1 MKGTYSTFKTLL
13 FLYDSVDFVVSY
25 ADWII
30 LLLFFSSLLTGKYLI
45 FICLFYF
52 WAVQKIL
59 PQRMAYEYK
68 YRRNAWFL

>member
-45 FICLFYF
+45 LSILFLGSSENTPSKDS
-52 WAVQKIL
+52 VRIQV
-59 PQRMAYEYK
+59 
-68 YRRNAWFL
+68 

>member
-13 FLYDSVDFVVSY
+13 FLYDSVDFVSY

-45 FICLFYF
+45 LSILFLGS
-52 WAVQKIL
+52 AENTPSKDSVRIQ
-59 PQRMAYEYK
+59 A
-68 YRRNAWFL
+68 

>member
-13 FLYDSVDFVVSY
+13 FLYDSVDFVSY

-45 FICLFYF
+45 LSILFLGS
-52 WAVQKIL
+52 AENTPSKDSVRIQV
-59 PQRMAYEYK
+59 
-68 YRRNAWFL
+68 